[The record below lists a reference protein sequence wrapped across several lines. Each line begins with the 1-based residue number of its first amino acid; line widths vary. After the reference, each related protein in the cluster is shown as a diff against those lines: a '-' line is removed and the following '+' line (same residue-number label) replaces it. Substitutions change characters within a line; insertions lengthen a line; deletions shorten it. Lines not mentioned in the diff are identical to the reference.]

1 MALRAVKSVPVPP
14 IAPEVRA
21 AAFLVVDAKG
31 AVTSIE
37 GWETLALDEPPASL
51 LPGSPLDS
59 PLPRALAAL
68 VETARR
74 TNRPESAMVEVTT
87 DKARFYAAIA
97 APMSGPGR
105 PARLAV
111 SVAET
116 DAPGASDAEGRIIRQ
131 LGHDLRTPLT
141 SISGG
146 VELMQSGRLGGLQPQ
161 QERIL
166 GLMQKGVEAMVRLID
181 ESTAPYR
188 RHKDLL
194 AALGGHGGD
203 LTGDGEDDPGGG
215 QNRGGTDR

>member
-1 MALRAVKSVPVPP
+1 
-14 IAPEVRA
+14 
-21 AAFLVVDAKG
+21 
-31 AVTSIE
+31 
-37 GWETLALDEPPASL
+37 
-51 LPGSPLDS
+51 
-59 PLPRALAAL
+59 
-68 VETARR
+68 
-74 TNRPESAMVEVTT
+74 MVEVTT

-97 APMSGPGR
+97 APMSGSGR

-116 DAPGASDAEGRIIRQ
+116 DAPGATDAEGRIIRQ

-146 VELMQSGRLGGLQPQ
+146 IELMQSGRLGGLQPQ

-181 ESTAPYR
+181 ESTSPYR

-194 AALGGHGGD
+194 AALGDHGGGD

-215 QNRGGTDR
+215 QHGGGSDR